1 MPDLPLQPLQPL
13 QPHTD
18 LWQHTLNPPAG
29 APVLML
35 HGNGEDHRSLLP
47 LAQRLA
53 ARHTVHLL
61 DSRNHGQSARHADVG
76 YAAMAGDVIA
86 LIDAWQAQMQAQT
99 QAQMQAADTT
109 PAAFALVGF
118 SDGAIIALLVALA
131 RPDLLR
137 QLVLMGPNL
146 SPADFTPEARAWI
159 ETEWAHTGNPL
170 MRLML
175 TEPHIALTELRR
187 IQQPTWLIAGED
199 DACPRAVFEGMAA
212 HLPHARLSVLPS
224 HNHFSYIFGS
234 DELAEPM
241 LDFLAH
247 GV

>member
-1 MPDLPLQPLQPL
+1 MT
-13 QPHTD
+13 HTHRHD
-18 LWQHTLNPPAG
+18 VSLWHTTLNPSAG

-61 DSRNHGQSARHADVG
+61 DSRNHGQSARHADCS
-76 YAAMAGDVIA
+76 YAAMAGDVAA
-86 LIDAWQAQMQAQT
+86 LIERWQAQAQAQ
-99 QAQMQAADTT
+99 AQGRAAD
-109 PAAFALVGF
+109 AFALVGF
-118 SDGAIIALLVALA
+118 SDGAIIAILVALA
-131 RPDLLR
+131 RPDLVR

-146 SPADFTPEARAWI
+146 SPADFTPEARDWI
-159 ETEWAHTGNPL
+159 ENEWAQTGNPL

-175 TEPHIALTELRR
+175 TEPNIAPQSLRS
-187 IQQPTWLIAGED
+187 IMQPTWLIAGED

-212 HLPHARLSVLPS
+212 QLPNARLSVLPG

-234 DELAEPM
+234 DELAQPV
-241 LDFLAH
+241 LAFLAE
-247 GV
+247 VE

>member
-1 MPDLPLQPLQPL
+1 MKGAGLKLW
-13 QPHTD
+13 TD
-18 LWQHTLNPPAG
+18 TLNAPAG

-61 DSRNHGQSARHADVG
+61 DSRNHGQSARHADCG

-86 LIDAWQAQMQAQT
+86 LIEGWQAQAL
-99 QAQMQAADTT
+99 AAGKA
-109 PAAFALVGF
+109 PEAFALVGF
-118 SDGAIIALLVALA
+118 SDGAIIAILVALA
-131 RPDLLR
+131 RPELLR

-159 ETEWAHTGNPL
+159 ENEWAQTGNPL

-175 TEPHIALTELRR
+175 TEPDIALSELRR
-187 IQQPTWLIAGED
+187 ITQPSWLIAGED
-199 DACPRAVFEGMAA
+199 DACPRAVFEAMAA
-212 HLPHARLSVLPS
+212 HLPNARLSVLPG

-234 DELAEPM
+234 DELAQPM
-241 LDFLAH
+241 LDFLAQQA
-247 GV
+247 